1 MPENTDWY
9 PTENADWYPQRL
21 RWPGPGRLQLR
32 LKPQLRRAR
41 AVWSFVF
48 VSSITLLTLLY
59 GLLKDWFEGLVGL
72 TGHNEAYVTL
82 KTGLCS
88 TSQAVHFNVP
98 QFLAQPAL
106 YRARATVGAFRP
118 DRIPIKTGRGL
129 RLCGFPFGIVS
140 GVFRARPSLE
150 MNFFCFFSDTWAQI
164 AIGSLQLA
172 NRGAL
177 SSGRTGS
184 SEFPKSW
191 IVSGVF
197 SSQKTCGGRLSDK
210 KRQLFRRHLPKTR
223 SNKKKLR
230 ILRLEIQP
238 AGTMI
243 RNLSDSTALKK

>member
-1 MPENTDWY
+1 MKDSLASPDITRLTSHSKQGCVLQAKLFI
-9 PTENADWYPQRL
+9 PTFHNS
-21 RWPGPGRLQLR
+21 WP
-32 LKPQLRRAR
+32 
-41 AVWSFVF
+41 
-48 VSSITLLTLLY
+48 
-59 GLLKDWFEGLVGL
+59 
-72 TGHNEAYVTL
+72 
-82 KTGLCS
+82 
-88 TSQAVHFNVP
+88 
-98 QFLAQPAL
+98 LAQPAL

-118 DRIPIKTGRGL
+118 DRIPIKTGHGL

-177 SSGRTGS
+177 WSGRTGS

-210 KRQLFRRHLPKTR
+210 KRQLFRRHLPKQDLTR
-223 SNKKKLR
+223 
-230 ILRLEIQP
+230 
-238 AGTMI
+238 
-243 RNLSDSTALKK
+243 RNSEY